1 MSRIQELI
9 KEKCPNGVEYK
20 NLDRICKILKGKQLN
35 KESLLKEGLYPVIN
49 GGITPSGYWN
59 EYNHKKDL
67 ITISQGGAS
76 AGFVAY
82 QLTNFWA
89 GAHCYIVEKCDKEI
103 NYKFLYH
110 FLKKNQK
117 TLQKSQEGAGIPS
130 VSLKDIY
137 KLKIPVPPL
146 EVQEEIVRILDKF
159 GELEAEL
166 EAELEVRKQQYEFW
180 RNHIWNRT
188 CNYNL
193 FKLSSLCYIGD
204 GLHGTPE
211 YSENGNYYFIN
222 GNNLNNGIITYDK
235 KTKKITNESYDKIKI
250 DFGHNVV
257 MMSINGTIGKVSLY
271 NGEKVAL
278 GKSIAYFDIIDN
290 SKLNKKY
297 LFYLLQSKKAVD
309 YFNNSLTG
317 TTIKNLGLN
326 ALRNFKISLP
336 SIEEQKNIVSMLD
349 KFNKLINDISSGLPA
364 EVELRKKQ
372 YEYYRNKLLSFEEIG
387 HGNIA

>member
-1 MSRIQELI
+1 M
-9 KEKCPNGVEYK
+9 
-20 NLDRICKILKGKQLN
+20 
-35 KESLLKEGLYPVIN
+35 
-49 GGITPSGYWN
+49 
-59 EYNHKKDL
+59 
-67 ITISQGGAS
+67 
-76 AGFVAY
+76 
-82 QLTNFWA
+82 
-89 GAHCYIVEKCDKEI
+89 
-103 NYKFLYH
+103 
-110 FLKKNQK
+110 
-117 TLQKSQEGAGIPS
+117 
-130 VSLKDIY
+130 
-137 KLKIPVPPL
+137 
-146 EVQEEIVRILDKF
+146 
-159 GELEAEL
+159 
-166 EAELEVRKQQYEFW
+166 
-180 RNHIWNRT
+180 
-188 CNYNL
+188 
-193 FKLSSLCYIGD
+193 
-204 GLHGTPE
+204 
-211 YSENGNYYFIN
+211 
-222 GNNLNNGIITYDK
+222 NNGIITYDK

-297 LFYLLQSKKAVD
+297 LFYLLQSKKSVD

-364 EVELRKKQ
+364 EIELRKKQ